1 MVSPLRSGRTWAQM
15 LSRTRAPQ
23 SLSLLVAMPAEDCPR
38 PLARFLFWCRWR
50 RCRPIRFMPEIAPI
64 AYDHFAH
71 NRFGKNDDQF
81 TPRRNA
87 TEESQVASPL
97 RAGGVTTAV

>member
-1 MVSPLRSGRTWAQM
+1 LVSLA
-15 LSRTRAPQ
+15 
-23 SLSLLVAMPAEDCPR
+23 AMPADQIH
-38 PLARFLFWCRWR
+38 ARDR
-50 RCRPIRFMPEIAPI
+50 AH

-71 NRFGKNDDQF
+71 NRFGKSDDQF

>member
-1 MVSPLRSGRTWAQM
+1 
-15 LSRTRAPQ
+15 
-23 SLSLLVAMPAEDCPR
+23 
-38 PLARFLFWCRWR
+38 
-50 RCRPIRFMPEIAPI
+50 MPEIAPI

-71 NRFGKNDDQF
+71 NRFGKSDDQF